1 MHYNFYKKFDNKEHM
16 MKENT
21 LIAVYDNH
29 DDAAWAVETLLQ
41 GGINKFHITVLGKG
55 DQEEYDKFEF
65 NKENEDAVFW
75 GEQGAFW
82 GALWGFLLGG
92 LLVFV
97 PGFGPLVASGPL
109 IGSLSGLAAGATV
122 GAALSAMVAW
132 FMDLGMTE
140 VEAKHY
146 EDMLKQGKNLIIVQ
160 GSVEEVKKAKALLEK
175 ESRGKVKLHLKA

>member
-1 MHYNFYKKFDNKEHM
+1 

-21 LIAVYDNH
+21 MIAVYDNH
-29 DDAAWAVETLLQ
+29 DDAAWAVKTLLD
-41 GGINKFHITVLGKG
+41 GGIDKYHITVLGKG

-65 NKENEDAVFW
+65 NKENEDALFW

-97 PGFGPLVASGPL
+97 PGFGPLVATGPL
-109 IGSLSGLAAGATV
+109 IGSLSGLAAGATLG
-122 GAALSAMVAW
+122 GALTAMVAW
-132 FMDLGMTE
+132 FMNLGMTKA
-140 VEAKHY
+140 EAEHY

-160 GSVEEVKKAKALLEK
+160 GPLEEVKKAKKLLTE
-175 ESRGKVKLHLKA
+175 ESRGEVNLHLK

>member
-1 MHYNFYKKFDNKEHM
+1 

-29 DDAAWAVETLLQ
+29 DDAAWAVETLLN

-55 DQEEYDKFEF
+55 DFEEYDKFEF

-92 LLVFV
+92 LVVFV
-97 PGFGPLVASGPL
+97 PGFGSLVASGPL
-109 IGSLSGLAAGATV
+109 IGSLSGLAAGATL
-122 GAALSAMVAW
+122 GAAVSAMVAW
-132 FMDLGMTE
+132 FMDLGMTKA
-140 VEAKHY
+140 EAKHY
-146 EDMLKQGKNLIIVQ
+146 EDMLKQGKNLVIVQ
-160 GSVEEVKKAKALLEK
+160 GSVEEVKKAKSLLENQ
-175 ESRGKVKLHLKA
+175 GKGEVKLHLKS